1 MTNISA
7 NAVKSAEVSAAVA
20 MEMQRAHAA
29 QSHSN
34 MAQATA
40 PQKNPTPQVK
50 AVDPV
55 YMQQQLNDVVE
66 LLNSHMEKLGRN
78 LGFGV
83 DHKADHT
90 VIVVKDKSTGEIV
103 RQIPSDAVL
112 KVAHSIE
119 DLKGLIYSKKA

>member
-1 MTNISA
+1 M
-7 NAVKSAEVSAAVA
+7 
-20 MEMQRAHAA
+20 
-29 QSHSN
+29 
-34 MAQATA
+34 
-40 PQKNPTPQVK
+40 K

-55 YMQQQLNDVVE
+55 HIQQQLNDVVE
-66 LLNSHMEKLGRN
+66 MLNSHMEKLGRN

-83 DHKADHT
+83 DHKAEHT
-90 VIVVKDKSTGEIV
+90 VVVVKDKNTGEIV